1 MACLAYKPS
10 PVDYRGQTLDKTT
23 IIKVRRGLIDRI

>member
-10 PVDYRGQTLDKTT
+10 LVDYRGQILDKTT
-23 IIKVRRGLIDRI
+23 IIKIRRGLIDRI